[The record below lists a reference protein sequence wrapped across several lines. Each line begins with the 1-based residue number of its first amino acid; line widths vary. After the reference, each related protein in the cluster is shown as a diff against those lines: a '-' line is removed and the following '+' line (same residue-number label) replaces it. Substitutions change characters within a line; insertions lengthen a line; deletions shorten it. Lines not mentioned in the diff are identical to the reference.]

1 MAVGPRLIA
10 LALIARMDAD
20 ERRALV
26 VQVIG
31 ESHDFSLAHEAAEA
45 GQARIAELSGP
56 RHRAEPFFVEGADA

>member
-26 VQVIG
+26 AQVIG
-31 ESHDFSLAHEAAEA
+31 ESPDLSLAQDAVEA

-56 RHRAEPFFVEGADA
+56 RFAEPFCVEGVDA